1 MESKLISKITQLVFL
16 SRPPYQSGLLI
27 VLGTFR
33 PGIIK
38 RALKVYQQGLAYAII
53 TTGSPIKNG
62 LCEARYQKQYLVKN
76 GVPSNLVFTENKSS
90 NTKENAI
97 NAYLLA
103 QEKSLDVSSI
113 ILVTK
118 TYHAARAY
126 MTFKKVFNH
135 SVINLVPATDDTGIT
150 ASNWFTSNEKR
161 KRVMAEV
168 KKIGKYYL
176 QGDLDF

>member
-1 MESKLISKITQLVFL
+1 MS
-16 SRPPYQSGLLI
+16 LLI
-27 VLGTFR
+27 LFLPKTSLQ
-33 PGIIK
+33 I
-38 RALKVYQQGLAYAII
+38 
-53 TTGSPIKNG
+53 
-62 LCEARYQKQYLVKN
+62 QKKC
-76 GVPSNLVFTENKSS
+76 
-90 NTKENAI
+90 I
-97 NAYLLA
+97 NAYLLLRK
-103 QEKSLDVSSI
+103 ELDVSSI